1 MGDLIADAQAWKG
14 GTQIAFMNPGGIR
27 ADILFTSYPHDI
39 TWTDLFLVQP
49 FDNKL
54 VTMSLTGSQIYAL
67 LEQQFKP
74 PQSSMKL
81 LQESGIKYSYNL
93 ALPVGSR
100 ITSLTLTD
108 GTPILPDAT
117 PYTVTC
123 NEYIATGGDGFSVFL
138 NGTNVTRIGVSDLD
152 ALIEY
157 VQFRYG
163 IPPANTPIDPTVY
176 PKIEGRIIND
186 TP

>member
-1 MGDLIADAQAWKG
+1 M
-14 GTQIAFMNPGGIR
+14 T
-27 ADILFTSYPHDI
+27 
-39 TWTDLFLVQP
+39 
-49 FDNKL
+49 
-54 VTMSLTGSQIYAL
+54 LTGSQIYAL

-81 LQESGIKYSYNL
+81 LQESGIKYSFNL

-108 GTPILPDAT
+108 GTLILPDAT
-117 PYTVTC
+117 LYTVTC
-123 NEYIATGGDGFSVFL
+123 NEFIATGGDGFSVFL
-138 NGTNVTRIGVSDLD
+138 GGTNVTRIGVSDLD
-152 ALIEY
+152 ALIGY

-163 IPPANTPIDPTVY
+163 TPPGNTPIDPAEY
-176 PKIEGRIIND
+176 PKVEGRIINN